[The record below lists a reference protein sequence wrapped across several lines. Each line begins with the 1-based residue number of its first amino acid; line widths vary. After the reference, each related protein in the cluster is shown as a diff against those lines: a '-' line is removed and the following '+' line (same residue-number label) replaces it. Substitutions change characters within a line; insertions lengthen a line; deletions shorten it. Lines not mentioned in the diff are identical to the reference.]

1 MKRRDLIKQLEQ
13 IARSKGERLLLAE
26 GGNHTKATI
35 GQWSEPIPRHREIHD
50 LLARAILRRAR
61 S

>member
-1 MKRRDLIKQLEQ
+1 MKRRDLIKQLER
-13 IARSKGERLLLAE
+13 IARSKGLPLTE

-50 LLARAILRRAR
+50 LFARAILRRAR